1 VNDGQELYGLR
12 KDGTKIPI
20 EVGLSSVQ
28 VGRDRL
34 LIASVVDISERKRIE
49 LELARQRNELAH
61 LSRVTMLG
69 ELSGSLAHE
78 LNQPLA
84 SILSNA
90 QAAQRFMAQDEPD
103 LAELRDILED
113 IVAEDRRAGEIIYRL
128 RALLRKE
135 AVEYKPLDVNE
146 LISDSLRLIRSDLI
160 NQGVVCSAEYLSVP
174 AMVKG
179 DRIQLQQVLINLIV
193 NACDAMSDIPR
204 PDRRL
209 VFRARAGDK
218 VCLVDIIDR
227 GVGVPADRLES
238 IFDAFY
244 TSKAKGMGLGLA
256 VCRTIM
262 DAHAGRLWAS
272 NNTDRGIT
280 MHLELPVI

>member
-1 VNDGQELYGLR
+1 
-12 KDGTKIPI
+12 
-20 EVGLSSVQ
+20 
-28 VGRDRL
+28 
-34 LIASVVDISERKRIE
+34 
-49 LELARQRNELAH
+49 
-61 LSRVTMLG
+61 
-69 ELSGSLAHE
+69 
-78 LNQPLA
+78 
-84 SILSNA
+84 
-90 QAAQRFMAQDEPD
+90 
-103 LAELRDILED
+103 
-113 IVAEDRRAGEIIYRL
+113 
-128 RALLRKE
+128 
-135 AVEYKPLDVNE
+135 
-146 LISDSLRLIRSDLI
+146 
-160 NQGVVCSAEYLSVP
+160 
-174 AMVKG
+174 MVKG